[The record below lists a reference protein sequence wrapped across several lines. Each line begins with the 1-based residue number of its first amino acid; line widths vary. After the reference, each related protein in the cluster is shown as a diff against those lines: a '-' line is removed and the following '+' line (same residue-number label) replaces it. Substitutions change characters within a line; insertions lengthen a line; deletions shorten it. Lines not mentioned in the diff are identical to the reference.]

1 MWAIEYC
8 LKTETLSGQFK
19 TNFGFKISMVA
30 VWPLSQFNKSF
41 AYIYAIVTKLRE
53 EMAKTNYQIL
63 IEMRDS
69 ILEYLEEEKTINEKA
84 LLAYEPKPIAEQDA
98 EIRILREKEAI
109 KLRDR
114 ITELSRHIAVIKR
127 MYPNT

>member
-1 MWAIEYC
+1 
-8 LKTETLSGQFK
+8 
-19 TNFGFKISMVA
+19 
-30 VWPLSQFNKSF
+30 
-41 AYIYAIVTKLRE
+41 
-53 EMAKTNYQIL
+53 MAETNYEIL

-69 ILEYLEEEKTINEKA
+69 ILDYLEEEKTINEKA

-127 MYPNT
+127 MYPNQ

>member
-1 MWAIEYC
+1 
-8 LKTETLSGQFK
+8 
-19 TNFGFKISMVA
+19 
-30 VWPLSQFNKSF
+30 
-41 AYIYAIVTKLRE
+41 
-53 EMAKTNYQIL
+53 MAKTNYQIL

-98 EIRILREKEAI
+98 EIRIMREKEAI

>member
-1 MWAIEYC
+1 
-8 LKTETLSGQFK
+8 
-19 TNFGFKISMVA
+19 
-30 VWPLSQFNKSF
+30 
-41 AYIYAIVTKLRE
+41 
-53 EMAKTNYQIL
+53 MANTNYQIL

-69 ILEYLEEEKTINEKA
+69 IVAYLEEEKTICEKA
-84 LLAYEPKPIAEQDA
+84 LLAYEPKPIQEQDA

-127 MYPNT
+127 MYPTNP

>member
-1 MWAIEYC
+1 
-8 LKTETLSGQFK
+8 
-19 TNFGFKISMVA
+19 
-30 VWPLSQFNKSF
+30 
-41 AYIYAIVTKLRE
+41 
-53 EMAKTNYQIL
+53 MAETNYQIL

-127 MYPNT
+127 MYPNQ

>member
-1 MWAIEYC
+1 
-8 LKTETLSGQFK
+8 
-19 TNFGFKISMVA
+19 
-30 VWPLSQFNKSF
+30 
-41 AYIYAIVTKLRE
+41 
-53 EMAKTNYQIL
+53 MAKTNYQIL
-63 IEMRDS
+63 IEMRSS
-69 ILEYLEEEKTINEKA
+69 IVEYLEEEKMINEKA